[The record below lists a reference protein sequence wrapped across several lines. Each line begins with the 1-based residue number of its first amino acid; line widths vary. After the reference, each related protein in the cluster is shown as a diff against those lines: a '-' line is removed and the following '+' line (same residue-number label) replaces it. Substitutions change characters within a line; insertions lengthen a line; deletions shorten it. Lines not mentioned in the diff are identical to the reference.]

1 MIETAYEKQ
10 QKRQDAFLDQRR
22 KDIDAWEKHGLDY
35 KFLESLGATEAK
47 MILLGRVY
55 TGKTVTLEDATKLM
69 YDKCETDAFWLC
81 ERRAKAFMKLYV
93 K

>member
-1 MIETAYEKQ
+1 
-10 QKRQDAFLDQRR
+10 
-22 KDIDAWEKHGLDY
+22 
-35 KFLESLGATEAK
+35 

-69 YDKCETDAFWLC
+69 FDKCETDAFWLC